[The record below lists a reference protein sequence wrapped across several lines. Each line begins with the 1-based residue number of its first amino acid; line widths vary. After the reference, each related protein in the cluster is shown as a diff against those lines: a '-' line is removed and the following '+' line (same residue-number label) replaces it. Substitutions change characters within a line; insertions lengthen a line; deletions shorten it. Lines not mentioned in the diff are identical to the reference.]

1 MTLRYFMMKI
11 RNFIFGI
18 ALICA
23 ICFSS
28 CSDGSS
34 SPDSND
40 TENTANGTESTT
52 NDTSAKVLDLRI
64 KKNGVVY
71 NPNRSIENAAEV
83 TQTEHVKA
91 TAVSGGIQFEI
102 TLPEN
107 ASYLEIR
114 RLEDI
119 EGMEDFWTTRCE
131 LENAWYYAGETYTFV
146 YPLCEPGEKYKFN
159 IGMQVTNENNISK
172 DLDAEIIIITATD
185 GIGDINYSN
194 LTSRHIDLS
203 YDGTKPTVKVLNV
216 IPPEG
221 ENVKTRIGYYAQNS
235 STESDWNNDTIWFGN
250 YFGKK
255 SDTISSSELHDAK
268 DYTYPDNPIYYS
280 KDSKILTSQDDGETW
295 EKDEEAMKECQELLA
310 TGFSYFFESTKK
322 SCLLAQ
328 YAYTFEVKE
337 MENPERYVW
346 RTAILDSD
354 IIKVK

>member
-1 MTLRYFMMKI
+1 MKI

-18 ALICA
+18 SLICA

-34 SPDSND
+34 SSDSND
-40 TENTANGTESTT
+40 TS
-52 NDTSAKVLDLRI
+52 SRVLDLRI

-71 NPNRSIENAAEV
+71 NSSRSIENAAEI
-83 TQTEHVKA
+83 TQTAHVKA

-102 TLPEN
+102 KLPSD

-131 LENAWYYAGETYTFV
+131 LQDAWQYKDKERTYTFV

-159 IGMQVTNENNISK
+159 IGIETTTIDNVTTTLPE
-172 DLDAEIIIITATD
+172 EIIIITATD
-185 GIGDINYSN
+185 GIGDIDYSN
-194 LTSRHIDLS
+194 LKSRHIDLS

-221 ENVKTRIGYYAQNS
+221 DNVETRIGYYAQNS
-235 STESDWNNDTIWFGN
+235 NTESDWKNDTIWFGN
-250 YFGKK
+250 YIGDK
-255 SDTISSSELHDAK
+255 SETISSTKLHNAK
-268 DYTYPDNPIYYS
+268 DYTSLDNPVYCS
-280 KDSKILTSQDDGETW
+280 
-295 EKDEEAMKECQELLA
+295 EAENQELLA
-310 TGFSYFFESTKK
+310 KGFSHFLESTNK
-322 SCLLAQ
+322 SYLFAQ
-328 YAYTFEVKE
+328 YAYTFEVNE
-337 MENPERYVW
+337 METPERYVW

>member
-1 MTLRYFMMKI
+1 MKI

-18 ALICA
+18 ALISA
-23 ICFSS
+23 LCFTS

-34 SPDSND
+34 SSDSD
-40 TENTANGTESTT
+40 
-52 NDTSAKVLDLRI
+52 DTSSRVLDLRI

-71 NPNRSIENAAEV
+71 NPSRSIENAAEV
-83 TQTEHVKA
+83 TQTTHVKA
-91 TAVSGGIQFEI
+91 AAVSGGIQFEI

-107 ASYLEIR
+107 VSYIEIR

-131 LENAWYYAGETYTFV
+131 VQNIWYYAGQTYTFV
-146 YPLCEPGEKYKFN
+146 YPLCELGEKYKFN
-159 IGMQVTNENNISK
+159 IGMETTENSITK
-172 DLDAEIIIITATD
+172 ALPAEIIIITATD
-185 GIGDINYSN
+185 GIGDIDYSN

-203 YDGTKPTVKVLNV
+203 YDGTKPTVKVSNV

-221 ENVKTRIGYYAQNS
+221 ENVETRISYYAKNS
-235 STESDWNNDTIWFGN
+235 STRTDWNNDAIWFGN

-255 SDTISSSELHDAK
+255 SDTVSSSKLYNAK
-268 DYTYPDNPIYYS
+268 DYTDQDAPVYYEE
-280 KDSKILTSQDDGETW
+280 DSKILTSEDGENW
-295 EKDEEAMKECQELLA
+295 KIDEEATKECQELLA
-310 TGFSYFFESTKK
+310 TGFSYFLESTKK
-322 SCLLAQ
+322 TYLFAQ

-337 MENPERYVW
+337 MENAERYVW

>member
-11 RNFIFGI
+11 RNFVFGI

-23 ICFSS
+23 ICFTS

-34 SPDSND
+34 SSDSN
-40 TENTANGTESTT
+40 E
-52 NDTSAKVLDLRI
+52 TSSRVLDLRI
-64 KKNGVVY
+64 KKNGVVH
-71 NPNRSIENAAEV
+71 NSSRSIENAAEI
-83 TQTEHVKA
+83 TQTDHVKA

-102 TLPEN
+102 ALPSD

-131 LENAWYYAGETYTFV
+131 LQDAWKYKEQPYKFV

-159 IGMQVTNENNISK
+159 IGIETTTINNVTTTLPE
-172 DLDAEIIIITATD
+172 EIIIITATD
-185 GIGDINYSN
+185 GIGDIDYSN
-194 LTSRHIDLS
+194 LKSRHIDLS

-221 ENVKTRIGYYAQNS
+221 DNVETRIGYYAQNS
-235 STESDWNNDTIWFGN
+235 STESDWKNDTIWFGN
-250 YFGKK
+250 YFGKE
-255 SDTISSSELHDAK
+255 SDTVSSTKLHEAK
-268 DYTYPDNPIYYS
+268 DYTSLDNPVYCS
-280 KDSKILTSQDDGETW
+280 
-295 EKDEEAMKECQELLA
+295 EAKNQNQELLA
-310 TGFSYFFESTKK
+310 KGFSHFFESTNK
-322 SCLLAQ
+322 SYLFAQ
-328 YAYTFEVKE
+328 YAYTFEVNE

>member
-1 MTLRYFMMKI
+1 MKI

-18 ALICA
+18 ALICV
-23 ICFSS
+23 ICFTS

-34 SPDSND
+34 SSDSND
-40 TENTANGTESTT
+40 TS
-52 NDTSAKVLDLRI
+52 SRVLDLRI
-64 KKNGVVY
+64 KKNGVVH
-71 NPNRSIENAAEV
+71 NSSRSIENAAEI
-83 TQTEHVKA
+83 TQTTHVKA

-102 TLPEN
+102 ALPSD

-131 LENAWYYAGETYTFV
+131 LQDAWQYKGQTYKFV

-159 IGMQVTNENNISK
+159 IGIQVTDEKQNSK

-185 GIGDINYSN
+185 GIGDIDYSN

-221 ENVKTRIGYYAQNS
+221 DNVGTRIAYYAKNS
-235 STESDWNNDTIWFGN
+235 STETDWNNDTIWFGN
-250 YFGKK
+250 YIGDK
-255 SDTISSSELHDAK
+255 SETISSTKLHDAK
-268 DYTYPDNPIYYS
+268 DYTNPQNPVFYEE
-280 KDSKILTSQDDGETW
+280 DSKILKSEDGGKNW
-295 EKDEEAMKECQELLA
+295 KIDEEATKECQELLA
-310 TGFSYFFESTKK
+310 TGFSYFLKSTNK
-322 SCLLAQ
+322 SYLFAQ
-328 YAYTFEVKE
+328 YAYTFEVNE
-337 MENPERYVW
+337 MENLERYVW

>member
-18 ALICA
+18 SLICA

-34 SPDSND
+34 SSDSD
-40 TENTANGTESTT
+40 DTESTT

-71 NPNRSIENAAEV
+71 NPSRSIENAAEI
-83 TQTEHVKA
+83 TQTTHVKA

-102 TLPEN
+102 ALPSD
-107 ASYLEIR
+107 ATYLEIR

-131 LENAWYYAGETYTFV
+131 LQDAWYYAGKTYTFV

-159 IGMQVTNENNISK
+159 IGIQVNAK

-194 LTSRHIDLS
+194 LKSRHIDLS
-203 YDGTKPTVKVLNV
+203 YDGTKPTVKVSNV

-221 ENVKTRIGYYAQNS
+221 DNVETRIGYYAKS
-235 STESDWNNDTIWFGN
+235 STESDWTNDTIWFGN
-250 YFGKK
+250 YFRKK
-255 SDTISSSELHDAK
+255 SETISSSELHDAK
-268 DYTYPDNPIYYS
+268 DYTDPENPIYYS
-280 KDSKILTSQDDGETW
+280 KDSKILTSKDDGKTW
-295 EKDEEAMKECQELLA
+295 EIDEEATKECQELLA
-310 TGFSYFFESTKK
+310 TGFSYFFESTNK

-354 IIKVK
+354 AIKIK

>member
-1 MTLRYFMMKI
+1 MTLRYFMMKF

-18 ALICA
+18 ALISA

-34 SPDSND
+34 SSDSN
-40 TENTANGTESTT
+40 E
-52 NDTSAKVLDLRI
+52 TSSRVLDLRI

-71 NPNRSIENAAEV
+71 NSSRSIENAAEI
-83 TQTEHVKA
+83 TQTAHVKA
-91 TAVSGGIQFEI
+91 AAVSGGIQFEI
-102 TLPEN
+102 ALPSD

-131 LENAWYYAGETYTFV
+131 PQNIWYYAGQTYTFV

-159 IGMQVTNENNISK
+159 IGIETTENGIMK
-172 DLDAEIIIITATD
+172 PIPEEIIIITATD

-235 STESDWNNDTIWFGN
+235 STESDWKNDTIWFGN
-250 YFGKK
+250 YVGDK
-255 SDTISSSELHDAK
+255 SETISSSELYNAK
-268 DYTYPDNPIYYS
+268 DYTDPDNQVSYEKDAEIWTS
-280 KDSKILTSQDDGETW
+280 KDDGQTW
-295 EKDEEAMKECQELLA
+295 EKDEEAMKYCQELLA
-310 TGFSYFFESTKK
+310 TGFSHFFESTNK

-328 YAYTFEVKE
+328 YAYTFEVNE

>member
-1 MTLRYFMMKI
+1 MKI

-34 SPDSND
+34 TSDSN
-40 TENTANGTESTT
+40 GTS
-52 NDTSAKVLDLRI
+52 SRVLDLRI

-71 NPNRSIENAAEV
+71 NPSRSIKNEDEI
-83 TQTEHVKA
+83 TQTTHVKA

-102 TLPEN
+102 NIPEYTT
-107 ASYLEIR
+107 YLEIT

-131 LENAWYYAGETYTFV
+131 PEPQNIYKYAGKKYTFV

-159 IGMQVTNENNISK
+159 IGIETTESSITK
-172 DLDAEIIIITATD
+172 ALPAEIIIITATD
-185 GIGDINYSN
+185 GIGDIDYSN
-194 LTSRHIDLS
+194 LKSRHIDLS
-203 YDGTKPTVKVLNV
+203 YDGTKPTVKVSNV

-221 ENVKTRIGYYAQNS
+221 DNVETRISYYAKNS
-235 STESDWNNDTIWFGN
+235 STETDWNNDAIWFGN

-255 SDTISSSELHDAK
+255 SDTVSSSKLYNAK
-268 DYTYPDNPIYYS
+268 DYTNPNSPVYYEE
-280 KDSKILTSQDDGETW
+280 DSKILKSEDGGKNW
-295 EKDEEAMKECQELLA
+295 KIDEEATKECQELLA
-310 TGFSYFFESTKK
+310 TGFSYFLKSTNK
-322 SCLLAQ
+322 SYLFAQ
-328 YAYTFEVKE
+328 YAYTFEVNE
-337 MENPERYVW
+337 METPERYVW

>member
-1 MTLRYFMMKI
+1 MKI

-34 SPDSND
+34 SSDSND
-40 TENTANGTESTT
+40 TS
-52 NDTSAKVLDLRI
+52 SRVLDLRI
-64 KKNGVVY
+64 KKDGVVH
-71 NPNRSIENAAEV
+71 NSSRSIENAAEI
-83 TQTEHVKA
+83 TQTAHVKA

-102 TLPEN
+102 DIPEN
-107 ASYLEIR
+107 TTYLEIR

-131 LENAWYYAGETYTFV
+131 PQNIWNYAGKTYTFV

-159 IGMQVTNENNISK
+159 IGIQVTDEKQNSK

-185 GIGDINYSN
+185 GIGDIDYSN

-221 ENVKTRIGYYAQNS
+221 DNVGTRIAYYAKNS
-235 STESDWNNDTIWFGN
+235 STETDWNNDTIWFGN
-250 YFGKK
+250 YIGDK
-255 SDTISSSELHDAK
+255 SETISSTKLHDAK
-268 DYTYPDNPIYYS
+268 DYTNPQNPVFYEE
-280 KDSKILTSQDDGETW
+280 DSKILKSEDGGKNW
-295 EKDEEAMKECQELLA
+295 KIDEEATKECQELLA
-310 TGFSYFFESTKK
+310 TGFSYFLKSTNK
-322 SCLLAQ
+322 SYLFAQ
-328 YAYTFEVKE
+328 YAYTFEVNE

>member
-1 MTLRYFMMKI
+1 MKI

-18 ALICA
+18 ALVSA
-23 ICFSS
+23 LCFTS

-34 SPDSND
+34 SSDSN
-40 TENTANGTESTT
+40 E
-52 NDTSAKVLDLRI
+52 TSSRVLDLRI
-64 KKNGVVY
+64 KKDGVVY
-71 NPNRSIENAAEV
+71 NPSRSIENAAEI
-83 TQTEHVKA
+83 TQTAHVKA
-91 TAVSGGIQFEI
+91 AAVSGGIQFKI
-102 TLPEN
+102 SLPEN

-119 EGMEDFWTTRCE
+119 EGREDFWTTRCE
-131 LENAWYYAGETYTFV
+131 PQNIWYYAGQTYTFV

-159 IGMQVTNENNISK
+159 IGIETTENGVTTTLPE
-172 DLDAEIIIITATD
+172 EIIIITATD

-235 STESDWNNDTIWFGN
+235 STGSDWKNDTIWFGN
-250 YFGKK
+250 YVGDK
-255 SDTISSSELHDAK
+255 SDTISSSELYNAK
-268 DYTYPDNPIYYS
+268 DYTDPDNQVSYEKDTEIWTS
-280 KDSKILTSQDDGETW
+280 KDDGQTW

>member
-1 MTLRYFMMKI
+1 MKI

-18 ALICA
+18 ALICS
-23 ICFSS
+23 ICFTS

-34 SPDSND
+34 SSDSD
-40 TENTANGTESTT
+40 
-52 NDTSAKVLDLRI
+52 DTSSRVLDLRI
-64 KKNGVVY
+64 KKNGVVH
-71 NPNRSIENAAEV
+71 NSSRSIENAAEI
-83 TQTEHVKA
+83 TQTAHVKA

-102 TLPEN
+102 KLPSD

-119 EGMEDFWTTRCE
+119 EGKEDFWTTRCE
-131 LENAWYYAGETYTFV
+131 PQNIWYYAGQTYTFV

-159 IGMQVTNENNISK
+159 IGIETTENGVTTTLPE
-172 DLDAEIIIITATD
+172 EIIIITATD

-235 STESDWNNDTIWFGN
+235 STGSDWKNDTIWFGN
-250 YFGKK
+250 YVGDK
-255 SDTISSSELHDAK
+255 SDTISSSELYNAK
-268 DYTYPDNPIYYS
+268 DYTDPDNQVSYEKDTEIWTS
-280 KDSKILTSQDDGETW
+280 KDDGQTW

-310 TGFSYFFESTKK
+310 TGFSHFFESTKK

-328 YAYTFEVKE
+328 YAYTFEVNE

>member
-1 MTLRYFMMKI
+1 MKI

-18 ALICA
+18 ALVSA
-23 ICFSS
+23 ICFTS

-34 SPDSND
+34 SSDSN
-40 TENTANGTESTT
+40 E
-52 NDTSAKVLDLRI
+52 TSSRVLDLRI
-64 KKNGVVY
+64 KKNGVVH
-71 NPNRSIENAAEV
+71 NSSRSIENAAEI
-83 TQTEHVKA
+83 TQTDHVKA

-102 TLPEN
+102 ALPSD

-131 LENAWYYAGETYTFV
+131 LQDAWQYKGQTYKFV

-159 IGMQVTNENNISK
+159 IGIQVTDEKQNSK

-185 GIGDINYSN
+185 GIGDIDYSN

-221 ENVKTRIGYYAQNS
+221 DNVGTRIAYYAKNS
-235 STESDWNNDTIWFGN
+235 STETDWNNDTIWFGN
-250 YFGKK
+250 YIGDK
-255 SDTISSSELHDAK
+255 SETISSTKLHDAK
-268 DYTYPDNPIYYS
+268 DYTNPQNPVFYEE
-280 KDSKILTSQDDGETW
+280 DSKILKSEDGGKNW
-295 EKDEEAMKECQELLA
+295 KIDEEATKECQELLA
-310 TGFSYFFESTKK
+310 TGFSYFLKSTNK
-322 SCLLAQ
+322 SYLFAQ
-328 YAYTFEVKE
+328 YAYTFEVNE

>member
-1 MTLRYFMMKI
+1 MKI

-18 ALICA
+18 AFICA
-23 ICFSS
+23 ICFTS

-34 SPDSND
+34 SSDSND
-40 TENTANGTESTT
+40 TS
-52 NDTSAKVLDLRI
+52 SRVLDLRI

-71 NPNRSIENAAEV
+71 NSSRSIENAAEI
-83 TQTEHVKA
+83 TQTDHVKA
-91 TAVSGGIQFEI
+91 AAVSGGIQFEI
-102 TLPEN
+102 NLPSD

-131 LENAWYYAGETYTFV
+131 LQDAWQYKGRTYKFV

-159 IGMQVTNENNISK
+159 IGMETTENGIMK
-172 DLDAEIIIITATD
+172 PIPEEIIIITATD

-235 STESDWNNDTIWFGN
+235 STESDWKNDTIWFGN
-250 YFGKK
+250 YVGDK
-255 SDTISSSELHDAK
+255 SETISSSELYNAK
-268 DYTYPDNPIYYS
+268 DYTDPDNQVSYEKDAEIWTS
-280 KDSKILTSQDDGETW
+280 KDDGQTW
-295 EKDEEAMKECQELLA
+295 EKDEEAMKYCQELLA
-310 TGFSYFFESTKK
+310 TGFSHFFESTNK

-328 YAYTFEVKE
+328 YAYTFEVNE

>member
-1 MTLRYFMMKI
+1 MKI
-11 RNFIFGI
+11 RNFVFGI
-18 ALICA
+18 ALVSA
-23 ICFSS
+23 LCFTS
-28 CSDGSS
+28 CSDGSNS
-34 SPDSND
+34 SESND
-40 TENTANGTESTT
+40 TS
-52 NDTSAKVLDLRI
+52 SRVLDLRI
-64 KKNGVVY
+64 KKNGVVH
-71 NPNRSIENAAEV
+71 NSSRSIENAAEI
-83 TQTEHVKA
+83 TQTAHVKA

-102 TLPEN
+102 KLPSD

-131 LENAWYYAGETYTFV
+131 LQDARQYKGRTYTFV

-159 IGMQVTNENNISK
+159 IGIQVNSK

-221 ENVKTRIGYYAQNS
+221 DNVGTRIGYYAQNS
-235 STESDWNNDTIWFGN
+235 STGSDWKNDTIWFGN
-250 YFGKK
+250 YVGDK
-255 SDTISSSELHDAK
+255 SETISSTELYDAK
-268 DYTYPDNPIYYS
+268 DYTDPENPFYYS
-280 KDSKILTSQDDGETW
+280 KDSKILKPQDDGKTW
-295 EKDEEAMKECQELLA
+295 EEDEEATKECQELLK
-310 TGFSYFFESTKK
+310 TGFSHFFESTNK

-328 YAYTFEVKE
+328 YAYTFEVNE

>member
-1 MTLRYFMMKI
+1 MMKI

-23 ICFSS
+23 ICFTS

-34 SPDSND
+34 SSESND
-40 TENTANGTESTT
+40 TS
-52 NDTSAKVLDLRI
+52 SRVLDLRI
-64 KKNGVVY
+64 KKNGVVH
-71 NPNRSIENAAEV
+71 NSSRSIENAAEI
-83 TQTEHVKA
+83 TQTAHVKA

-102 TLPEN
+102 KLPSD
-107 ASYLEIR
+107 ATYLEIR

-131 LENAWYYAGETYTFV
+131 LQDAWKYVGQPYKFV

-159 IGMQVTNENNISK
+159 IGIQVNSK

-185 GIGDINYSN
+185 GIGDIDYSN

-221 ENVKTRIGYYAQNS
+221 DNVGTRIAYYAKNS
-235 STESDWNNDTIWFGN
+235 STETDWNNDVIWFGN
-250 YFGKK
+250 YLGKK
-255 SDTISSSELHDAK
+255 TDTVSSTKLHEAK
-268 DYTYPDNPIYYS
+268 DYTNPKNPVYYEE
-280 KDSKILTSQDDGETW
+280 DSKILKSEDGGKNW
-295 EKDEEAMKECQELLA
+295 KIDEEATKECQELLK
-310 TGFSYFFESTKK
+310 TGFSHFFESTNK

-328 YAYTFEVKE
+328 YAYTFEVNE

>member
-1 MTLRYFMMKI
+1 MKI

-18 ALICA
+18 SLVSAL
-23 ICFSS
+23 CFTS

-34 SPDSND
+34 SSDSND
-40 TENTANGTESTT
+40 TS
-52 NDTSAKVLDLRI
+52 SRVLDLRI
-64 KKNGVVY
+64 KKNGVVH
-71 NPNRSIENAAEV
+71 NSSRSIENAAEI
-83 TQTEHVKA
+83 TQTDHVKA

-102 TLPEN
+102 ALPSD

-131 LENAWYYAGETYTFV
+131 LQDAWQYKGRTYKFV

-159 IGMQVTNENNISK
+159 IGIETTTINNVTTTLPE
-172 DLDAEIIIITATD
+172 EIIIITATD
-185 GIGDINYSN
+185 GIGDIDYSN
-194 LTSRHIDLS
+194 LKSRHIDLS

-221 ENVKTRIGYYAQNS
+221 DNVETRIGYYAQNS
-235 STESDWNNDTIWFGN
+235 NTESDWKNDTIWFGN
-250 YFGKK
+250 YIGDK
-255 SDTISSSELHDAK
+255 SETISSTKLHNAK
-268 DYTYPDNPIYYS
+268 DYTNPNSPVYYEE
-280 KDSKILTSQDDGETW
+280 DSKILKSEDGGKNW
-295 EKDEEAMKECQELLA
+295 KIDEEATKECQELLN
-310 TGFSYFFESTKK
+310 TGFSHFFESTNK

-328 YAYTFEVKE
+328 YAYTFEVNE

>member
-1 MTLRYFMMKI
+1 MKI

-23 ICFSS
+23 ICFTS

-34 SPDSND
+34 SSESND
-40 TENTANGTESTT
+40 TS
-52 NDTSAKVLDLRI
+52 SRVLDLRI
-64 KKNGVVY
+64 KKNGVVH
-71 NPNRSIENAAEV
+71 NSSRSIENAAEI
-83 TQTEHVKA
+83 TQTAHVKA

-102 TLPEN
+102 KLPSD
-107 ASYLEIR
+107 ATYLEIR

-131 LENAWYYAGETYTFV
+131 LQDAWQYKEQTYKFV

-159 IGMQVTNENNISK
+159 IGIQVTDEKQNSK

-185 GIGDINYSN
+185 GIGDIDYSN

-221 ENVKTRIGYYAQNS
+221 DNVGTRIAYYAQNS
-235 STESDWNNDTIWFGN
+235 NTESDWKNDTIWFGN
-250 YFGKK
+250 YIGDK
-255 SDTISSSELHDAK
+255 SETISSTKLHNAK
-268 DYTYPDNPIYYS
+268 DYTNPNSPVYYEE
-280 KDSKILTSQDDGETW
+280 DSKILKSEDGGKNW
-295 EKDEEAMKECQELLA
+295 KIDEEATKECQELLA
-310 TGFSYFFESTKK
+310 TGFSYFLKSTNK
-322 SCLLAQ
+322 SYLFAQ
-328 YAYTFEVKE
+328 YAYTFEVNE

>member
-1 MTLRYFMMKI
+1 MMKI
-11 RNFIFGI
+11 RNFVFGI

-23 ICFSS
+23 ICFTS

-34 SPDSND
+34 SSESND
-40 TENTANGTESTT
+40 TS
-52 NDTSAKVLDLRI
+52 SRVLDLGI
-64 KKNGVVY
+64 KKNGVVH
-71 NPNRSIENAAEV
+71 NSSRSIENAAEI
-83 TQTEHVKA
+83 TQTAHVKA

-102 TLPEN
+102 KLPSD
-107 ASYLEIR
+107 ATYLEIR

-131 LENAWYYAGETYTFV
+131 LQDAWKYKGQTYKFV

-159 IGMQVTNENNISK
+159 IGMETTENGIMK
-172 DLDAEIIIITATD
+172 PIPEEIIIITATD
-185 GIGDINYSN
+185 GIGDIDYSN
-194 LTSRHIDLS
+194 LKSRHIDLS

-221 ENVKTRIGYYAQNS
+221 DNVETRIGYYAQNS
-235 STESDWNNDTIWFGN
+235 STESDWKNDTIWFGD
-250 YFGKK
+250 YIGDK
-255 SDTISSSELHDAK
+255 SETISSTELYNAK
-268 DYTYPDNPIYYS
+268 DYTDPKNPVPCS
-280 KDSKILTSQDDGETW
+280 KDKETYISKDNGNTW
-295 EKDEEAMKECQELLA
+295 ENVTEKYQELLK
-310 TGFSYFFESTKK
+310 TGFSHFFESTNK

-328 YAYTFEVKE
+328 YAYTFEVNE

>member
-1 MTLRYFMMKI
+1 MKI

-18 ALICA
+18 ALVSA
-23 ICFSS
+23 LCFTS

-34 SPDSND
+34 SSDSN
-40 TENTANGTESTT
+40 ET
-52 NDTSAKVLDLRI
+52 NSRVLDLRI
-64 KKNGVVY
+64 KKNGVVH
-71 NPNRSIENAAEV
+71 NSSRSIENAAEI
-83 TQTEHVKA
+83 TQTAHVKA

-102 TLPEN
+102 ALPSD

-131 LENAWYYAGETYTFV
+131 LQDAWQYKGQTYKFV

-159 IGMQVTNENNISK
+159 IGIQVTDEKQNSK

-185 GIGDINYSN
+185 EIGDIDYSN

-221 ENVKTRIGYYAQNS
+221 DNVGTRIAYYAKNS
-235 STESDWNNDTIWFGN
+235 STETDWNNDVIWFGN
-250 YFGKK
+250 YFGKE
-255 SDTISSSELHDAK
+255 SDTVSSTKLHEAK
-268 DYTYPDNPIYYS
+268 DYTSLDNPVYCS
-280 KDSKILTSQDDGETW
+280 
-295 EKDEEAMKECQELLA
+295 EAKNQELLA
-310 TGFSYFFESTKK
+310 KGFSHFLESTNK
-322 SCLLAQ
+322 SYLLAQ
-328 YAYTFEVKE
+328 YAYTFEVNE

-346 RTAILDSD
+346 RTAILESD

>member
-1 MTLRYFMMKI
+1 MKI

-18 ALICA
+18 ALVSA
-23 ICFSS
+23 LCFTS

-34 SPDSND
+34 SSDS
-40 TENTANGTESTT
+40 NGTESTT
-52 NDTSAKVLDLRI
+52 TDTSSRVLDLRI
-64 KKNGVVY
+64 KKNGVVH
-71 NPNRSIENAAEV
+71 NSSRSIENAAEI
-83 TQTEHVKA
+83 TQTAHVKA

-102 TLPEN
+102 ALPSD

-131 LENAWYYAGETYTFV
+131 PQNILEYAGKTYTFV

-159 IGMQVTNENNISK
+159 IGIQVTDEKQNSK

-185 GIGDINYSN
+185 GIGDIDYSN
-194 LTSRHIDLS
+194 LKSRHIDLS

-221 ENVKTRIGYYAQNS
+221 DNVETRIGYYAQNS
-235 STESDWNNDTIWFGN
+235 STESDWKNDTIWFGD
-250 YFGKK
+250 YIGDK
-255 SDTISSSELHDAK
+255 SETISSTKLHNAK
-268 DYTYPDNPIYYS
+268 DYTNPNSPVYYDE
-280 KDSKILTSQDDGETW
+280 DSKILKSEDGGKNW
-295 EKDEEAMKECQELLA
+295 KIDEEATKECQELLK
-310 TGFSYFFESTKK
+310 TGFSHFFESTNK
-322 SCLLAQ
+322 SYLFAQ
-328 YAYTFEVKE
+328 YAYTFEVNE
-337 MENPERYVW
+337 MGNPERYVW

>member
-11 RNFIFGI
+11 RNFVFGI
-18 ALICA
+18 ALVSA
-23 ICFSS
+23 LCFTS

-34 SPDSND
+34 SSESN
-40 TENTANGTESTT
+40 E
-52 NDTSAKVLDLRI
+52 TSSRVLDLRI

-71 NPNRSIENAAEV
+71 NSSRSIENAAEI
-83 TQTEHVKA
+83 TQTAHVKA

-102 TLPEN
+102 ALPSD
-107 ASYLEIR
+107 ATYLEIR

-131 LENAWYYAGETYTFV
+131 LQDAWQYKGQTYKFV

-159 IGMQVTNENNISK
+159 IGIETTTIDNVTTTLPE
-172 DLDAEIIIITATD
+172 EIIIITATD

-194 LTSRHIDLS
+194 LKSRHIDLS

-221 ENVKTRIGYYAQNS
+221 DNVETRIGYYAQNS
-235 STESDWNNDTIWFGN
+235 STESDWKNDTIWFGD
-250 YFGKK
+250 YIGDK
-255 SDTISSSELHDAK
+255 SETISSTELYNAK
-268 DYTYPDNPIYYS
+268 DYTNPQNPVFYEE
-280 KDSKILTSQDDGETW
+280 DSKILKSEDGGKNW
-295 EKDEEAMKECQELLA
+295 KIDEEATKECQELLA
-310 TGFSYFFESTKK
+310 TGFSYFLKSTNK
-322 SCLLAQ
+322 SYLFAQ
-328 YAYTFEVKE
+328 YAYTFEVNE

>member
-1 MTLRYFMMKI
+1 MKI

-18 ALICA
+18 SLICA

-34 SPDSND
+34 SSDSND
-40 TENTANGTESTT
+40 TENTTNGTESTT
-52 NDTSAKVLDLRI
+52 TDTSSKILDLRI
-64 KKNGVVY
+64 KKDGVVY
-71 NPNRSIENAAEV
+71 NPSRSIENAAEI
-83 TQTEHVKA
+83 TQTAHVKA

-102 TLPEN
+102 KLPSD
-107 ASYLEIR
+107 ATYLEIR

-131 LENAWYYAGETYTFV
+131 LQDAWQYKGRTYKFV

-159 IGMQVTNENNISK
+159 IGIETTTINNVTTTLPE
-172 DLDAEIIIITATD
+172 EIIIITATD
-185 GIGDINYSN
+185 GIGDIDYSN
-194 LTSRHIDLS
+194 LKSRHIDLS

-235 STESDWNNDTIWFGN
+235 STGSDWKNDTIWFGN
-250 YFGKK
+250 YVGDK
-255 SDTISSSELHDAK
+255 SETISSSELYNAK
-268 DYTYPDNPIYYS
+268 DYTDPDNQVSYEKDAEIWTS
-280 KDSKILTSQDDGETW
+280 KDDGQTW
-295 EKDEEAMKECQELLA
+295 EKDEEAMKYCQELLA
-310 TGFSYFFESTKK
+310 TGFSHFFESTNK

-328 YAYTFEVKE
+328 YAYTFEVNE

>member
-1 MTLRYFMMKI
+1 MKI

-18 ALICA
+18 SLICA
-23 ICFSS
+23 LCFTS

-34 SPDSND
+34 SSDSN
-40 TENTANGTESTT
+40 E
-52 NDTSAKVLDLRI
+52 TSSRVLDLRI
-64 KKNGVVY
+64 KKDGVVH
-71 NPNRSIENAAEV
+71 NSSRSIENAAEI
-83 TQTEHVKA
+83 TQTAHVKA

-102 TLPEN
+102 DIPKYTT
-107 ASYLEIR
+107 YLEIT

-131 LENAWYYAGETYTFV
+131 PEPQNIYKYAGQKYTFV

-159 IGMQVTNENNISK
+159 IGIQVNSK
-172 DLDAEIIIITATD
+172 DLDEEIIIITATD
-185 GIGDINYSN
+185 GIGDIDYSN

-221 ENVKTRIGYYAQNS
+221 DNVGTRIAYYAQNS
-235 STESDWNNDTIWFGN
+235 STESDWKNDTIWFGD
-250 YFGKK
+250 YIGDK
-255 SDTISSSELHDAK
+255 SETISSTELYNAK
-268 DYTYPDNPIYYS
+268 DYTDPKNPVPCS
-280 KDSKILTSQDDGETW
+280 KDKETYISKDNGNTW
-295 EKDEEAMKECQELLA
+295 ENVTEKYQELLK
-310 TGFSYFFESTKK
+310 TGFSHFFESTNK

-328 YAYTFEVKE
+328 YAYTFEVNE

>member
-1 MTLRYFMMKI
+1 MTLRYFMMKF

-18 ALICA
+18 ALISA

-34 SPDSND
+34 SSDSND
-40 TENTANGTESTT
+40 AENT
-52 NDTSAKVLDLRI
+52 TSAKVLDLRI

-71 NPNRSIENAAEV
+71 NSSRSIENAAEI
-83 TQTEHVKA
+83 TQTVHVKA
-91 TAVSGGIQFEI
+91 AAVSGGIQFEI
-102 TLPEN
+102 SLPEN

-131 LENAWYYAGETYTFV
+131 LQNAWYYAGETYTFV

-159 IGMQVTNENNISK
+159 IGIETTENGVTTTLPE
-172 DLDAEIIIITATD
+172 EIIIITATD

-235 STESDWNNDTIWFGN
+235 STGSDWKNDTIWFGN
-250 YFGKK
+250 YVGDK
-255 SDTISSSELHDAK
+255 SETISSSELYNAK
-268 DYTYPDNPIYYS
+268 DYTDPDNQVSYEKDAEIWTS
-280 KDSKILTSQDDGETW
+280 KDDGQTW

-328 YAYTFEVKE
+328 YAYTFEVNE

>member
-1 MTLRYFMMKI
+1 MKI

-23 ICFSS
+23 ICFTS

-34 SPDSND
+34 SSDSN
-40 TENTANGTESTT
+40 E
-52 NDTSAKVLDLRI
+52 TSSRVLDLRI
-64 KKNGVVY
+64 KKNGVVH
-71 NPNRSIENAAEV
+71 NSSRSIENAAEI
-83 TQTEHVKA
+83 TQTAHVKA
-91 TAVSGGIQFEI
+91 TAISGGIQFEI
-102 TLPEN
+102 ALPSD

-131 LENAWYYAGETYTFV
+131 LQDAWQYKGQTYKFV

-159 IGMQVTNENNISK
+159 IGIQVTDEKQNSK

-185 GIGDINYSN
+185 GIGDIDYSN
-194 LTSRHIDLS
+194 LKSRHIDLS

-221 ENVKTRIGYYAQNS
+221 DNVETRINYHAKNS
-235 STESDWNNDTIWFGN
+235 STETDWNNDAIWFGN

-255 SDTISSSELHDAK
+255 SDTVSSTKLHNAK
-268 DYTYPDNPIYYS
+268 DYTDPNSPVYY
-280 KDSKILTSQDDGETW
+280 E
-295 EKDEEAMKECQELLA
+295 EDEEATKECQELLA
-310 TGFSYFFESTKK
+310 TGFSYFLKSTNK
-322 SCLLAQ
+322 SYLFAQ
-328 YAYTFEVKE
+328 YAYTFEVNE

-346 RTAILDSD
+346 RTAILESD
-354 IIKVK
+354 AIKVK

>member
-1 MTLRYFMMKI
+1 MKI

-18 ALICA
+18 ALISA

-34 SPDSND
+34 SSDSND
-40 TENTANGTESTT
+40 AENT
-52 NDTSAKVLDLRI
+52 TSAKVLDLRI

-71 NPNRSIENAAEV
+71 NSSRSIENAAEI
-83 TQTEHVKA
+83 TQTAHVKA

-102 TLPEN
+102 KLPSD
-107 ASYLEIR
+107 ATYLEIR

-131 LENAWYYAGETYTFV
+131 PQNIWYYAGQTYTFV

-159 IGMQVTNENNISK
+159 IGIETTENGVTTTLPE
-172 DLDAEIIIITATD
+172 EIIIITATD
-185 GIGDINYSN
+185 GIGDIDYSN
-194 LTSRHIDLS
+194 LKSRHIDLS

-235 STESDWNNDTIWFGN
+235 STGSDWKNDTIWFGN
-250 YFGKK
+250 YVGDK
-255 SDTISSSELHDAK
+255 SETISSSELYNAK
-268 DYTYPDNPIYYS
+268 DYTDPDNQVSYEKDAEIWTS
-280 KDSKILTSQDDGETW
+280 KDDGQTW
-295 EKDEEAMKECQELLA
+295 EKDEEAMKYCQELLA
-310 TGFSYFFESTKK
+310 TGFSHFFESTNK

-328 YAYTFEVKE
+328 YAYTFEVNE

>member
-1 MTLRYFMMKI
+1 MKI

-23 ICFSS
+23 ICFTS

-34 SPDSND
+34 SSDSN
-40 TENTANGTESTT
+40 E
-52 NDTSAKVLDLRI
+52 TSSRVLDIRI
-64 KKNGVVY
+64 KKNGVVH
-71 NPNRSIENAAEV
+71 NSSRSIENAAEI
-83 TQTEHVKA
+83 TQTAHVKA

-102 TLPEN
+102 KLPSD
-107 ASYLEIR
+107 ATYLEIR

-131 LENAWYYAGETYTFV
+131 LQDAWKYKEQPYKFV

-159 IGMQVTNENNISK
+159 IGIQVNSK
-172 DLDAEIIIITATD
+172 DLDEEIIIITATD
-185 GIGDINYSN
+185 GIGDIDYSN

-221 ENVKTRIGYYAQNS
+221 DNVGTRIAYYAKNS
-235 STESDWNNDTIWFGN
+235 STETDWNNDVIWFGN
-250 YFGKK
+250 YLGKK
-255 SDTISSSELHDAK
+255 TDTDTVSSTKLHDAK
-268 DYTYPDNPIYYS
+268 DYTNPKNPVYYLED
-280 KDSKILTSQDDGETW
+280 KE
-295 EKDEEAMKECQELLA
+295 ECQELLA
-310 TGFSYFFESTKK
+310 TGFSHFLKSTNK
-322 SCLLAQ
+322 SYLFAQ

>member
-1 MTLRYFMMKI
+1 MKI

-18 ALICA
+18 AFICA
-23 ICFSS
+23 ICFTS

-34 SPDSND
+34 SSDSND
-40 TENTANGTESTT
+40 TS
-52 NDTSAKVLDLRI
+52 SRVLDLRI
-64 KKNGVVY
+64 KKNGVVH
-71 NPNRSIENAAEV
+71 NSSRSIENAAEI
-83 TQTEHVKA
+83 TQTAHVKA

-102 TLPEN
+102 ALPSD
-107 ASYLEIR
+107 ATYLEIR

-131 LENAWYYAGETYTFV
+131 LQDAWKYKGQTYKFV

-159 IGMQVTNENNISK
+159 IGIQVNAK

-185 GIGDINYSN
+185 GIGDIDYSN

-221 ENVKTRIGYYAQNS
+221 DNVKTRIGYYAQNS
-235 STESDWNNDTIWFGN
+235 STESDWKNDTIWFGD
-250 YFGKK
+250 YIGDK
-255 SDTISSSELHDAK
+255 SETISSTELYNAK
-268 DYTYPDNPIYYS
+268 DYTDPKNPVPCS
-280 KDSKILTSQDDGETW
+280 KDKETYISKDNGNTW
-295 EKDEEAMKECQELLA
+295 ENVTEKYQELLK
-310 TGFSYFFESTKK
+310 TGFSHFFESTNK
-322 SCLLAQ
+322 SYLFAQ
-328 YAYTFEVKE
+328 YAYTFEVNE

>member
-1 MTLRYFMMKI
+1 MKI
-11 RNFIFGI
+11 RNFVFGI
-18 ALICA
+18 ALFSA

-34 SPDSND
+34 SSDSND
-40 TENTANGTESTT
+40 TS
-52 NDTSAKVLDLRI
+52 SRVLDLRI
-64 KKNGVVY
+64 KKDGVVH
-71 NPNRSIENAAEV
+71 NSSRSIENAAEI
-83 TQTEHVKA
+83 TQTAHVKA

-102 TLPEN
+102 ALPSD

-131 LENAWYYAGETYTFV
+131 LQDAWQYKGQTYKFV

-159 IGMQVTNENNISK
+159 IGIQVTDEKQNSK

-185 GIGDINYSN
+185 GIGDIDYSN
-194 LTSRHIDLS
+194 LKSRHIDLS

-221 ENVKTRIGYYAQNS
+221 DNVETRIGYYAQNS
-235 STESDWNNDTIWFGN
+235 NTESDWKNDTIWFGN
-250 YFGKK
+250 YIGDK
-255 SDTISSSELHDAK
+255 SETISSTKLHNAK
-268 DYTYPDNPIYYS
+268 DYTNPNSPVYYEE
-280 KDSKILTSQDDGETW
+280 DSKILKSEDGGENW
-295 EKDEEAMKECQELLA
+295 KIDEEATKECQELLA
-310 TGFSYFFESTKK
+310 TGFSYFLKSTNK
-322 SCLLAQ
+322 SYLFAQ
-328 YAYTFEVKE
+328 YAYTFEVNE

>member
-18 ALICA
+18 SLICA

-34 SPDSND
+34 SSDSD
-40 TENTANGTESTT
+40 DTESTT

-64 KKNGVVY
+64 KKNGVVH
-71 NPNRSIENAAEV
+71 NSSRSIENAAEI
-83 TQTEHVKA
+83 TQTTHVKA

-102 TLPEN
+102 ALPSD
-107 ASYLEIR
+107 ATYLEIR

-131 LENAWYYAGETYTFV
+131 LQDAWKYKGQTYKFV

-159 IGMQVTNENNISK
+159 IGIQVTDEKQNSK

-185 GIGDINYSN
+185 GIGDIDYSN

-221 ENVKTRIGYYAQNS
+221 DNVETRIGYYAKS
-235 STESDWNNDTIWFGN
+235 STESDWTNDTIWFGN

-255 SDTISSSELHDAK
+255 SETISSSELHDAK
-268 DYTYPDNPIYYS
+268 DYTDPENPIYYS
-280 KDSKILTSQDDGETW
+280 KDSKILTSKDDGKTW
-295 EKDEEAMKECQELLA
+295 EIDEEATKECQELLA
-310 TGFSYFFESTKK
+310 TGFSYFFESTNK

-337 MENPERYVW
+337 MENPERYTW

>member
-1 MTLRYFMMKI
+1 MKI

-18 ALICA
+18 SLVSAL
-23 ICFSS
+23 CFTS

-34 SPDSND
+34 SSDSND
-40 TENTANGTESTT
+40 TS
-52 NDTSAKVLDLRI
+52 SRVLDLRI
-64 KKNGVVY
+64 KKNGVVH
-71 NPNRSIENAAEV
+71 NSSRSIENAAEI
-83 TQTEHVKA
+83 TQTDHVKA

-102 TLPEN
+102 ALPSD

-131 LENAWYYAGETYTFV
+131 LQDAWQYKGRTYKFV

-159 IGMQVTNENNISK
+159 IGIETTENGVTTTLPE
-172 DLDAEIIIITATD
+172 EIIIITATD

-194 LTSRHIDLS
+194 LKSRHIDLS

-221 ENVKTRIGYYAQNS
+221 DNVGTRIAYYAKNS
-235 STESDWNNDTIWFGN
+235 STETDWNNDTIWFGN
-250 YFGKK
+250 YIGDK
-255 SDTISSSELHDAK
+255 SETISSTKLHDAK
-268 DYTYPDNPIYYS
+268 DYTNPQNPVFYEE
-280 KDSKILTSQDDGETW
+280 DSKILKSEDGGKNW
-295 EKDEEAMKECQELLA
+295 KIDEEATKECQELLA
-310 TGFSYFFESTKK
+310 TGFSYFLKSTNK
-322 SCLLAQ
+322 SYLFAQ
-328 YAYTFEVKE
+328 YAYTFEVNE